1 MSKRF
6 KDFYVGTPVLPETF
20 YNVLPEDYRRLA
32 FTVSSLDKV
41 ELIKKVLSD
50 VERGL
55 EKFEDFNKWKDSL
68 DPDFYSQFG
77 EGRLK
82 TIYRTNM
89 STAYTNGIL
98 EKTKVSEVATKYA
111 FQAILDDETRD
122 NHRACDGIVL
132 PVNDPFWKTHTPPL
146 GYNCRCTLIPLNEE
160 NEVEDNIN
168 PNIPASEKTADKG
181 FGFTPS
187 DLETYLNAQF
197 RDSIQEL
204 PNDMRVSAVRE
215 FAKKSEVVDKFLE
228 DNKNNFTK
236 PENKRS

>member
-41 ELIKKVLSD
+41 DLIKKVMND

-55 EKFEDFNKWKDSL
+55 EKFESFDQWKESQE
-68 DPDFYSQFG
+68 PDFYSQFG

-98 EKTKVSEVATKYA
+98 EKTKVSEIATKYA
-111 FQAILDDETRD
+111 FQAILDDRTRE
-122 NHRACDGIVL
+122 NHRECDGIVL
-132 PVNDPFWKTHTPPL
+132 PVDDPFWKTHTPPL

-160 NEVEDNIN
+160 NEVESTPRSDIDLE
-168 PNIPASEKTADKG
+168 ATRADSG

-204 PNDMRVSAVRE
+204 PNDMRVSAIRE
-215 FAKKSEVVDKFLE
+215 FSKKSEVVDKFLE
-228 DNKNNFTK
+228 DNKKNFTK
-236 PENKRS
+236 PENNRS